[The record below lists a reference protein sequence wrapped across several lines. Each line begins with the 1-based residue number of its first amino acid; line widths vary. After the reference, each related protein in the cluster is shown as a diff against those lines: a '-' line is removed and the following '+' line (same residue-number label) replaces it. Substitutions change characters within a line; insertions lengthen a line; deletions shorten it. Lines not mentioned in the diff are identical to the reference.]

1 MDGALKYEQGLNI
14 RTQTDLTPNNYKD
27 DSLYLKMIIVGC
39 SKKFKEGLF
48 LLLLNKLFVG

>member
-1 MDGALKYEQGLNI
+1 MNKGSTSVLKLI
-14 RTQTDLTPNNYKD
+14 LTPNNYKD
-27 DSLYLKMIIVGC
+27 DSLYLKMTILGG